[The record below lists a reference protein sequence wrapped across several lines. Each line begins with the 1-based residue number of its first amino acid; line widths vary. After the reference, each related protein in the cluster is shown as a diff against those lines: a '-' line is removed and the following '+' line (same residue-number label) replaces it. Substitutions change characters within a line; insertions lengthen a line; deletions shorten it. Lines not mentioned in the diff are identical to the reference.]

1 MKLSRRYFFTD
12 KVIPYTILLL
22 IGAVFLLPLLWV
34 VLASIDPNA
43 SVMLG
48 LPANPTLENY
58 VSVIAK
64 DDNRRAFGTGLVISL
79 VETLLVI
86 FCTCLAAYPLSR
98 YQLRHK
104 RMIMYS
110 LLFMTSLPITA
121 VMVPVYEEFVALKL
135 YDNLFGVILF
145 MTASAL
151 PYGIWM
157 MKNFMDSIPVE
168 LEEAAWVDGAT
179 PFVSL
184 VKVILPLMMPGICTV
199 AIFTFSGSWGN
210 FFVPFIL
217 LTTAQ
222 KLPASVQ
229 LYQFFGQH
237 GLIAYGPLA
246 AYSILYAFPSVIL
259 YLLSQSF
266 MSKGFSMQGATK
278 G

>member
-12 KVIPYTILLL
+12 KVIPYTILFI
-22 IGAVFLLPLLWV
+22 IGAVFLLPLIWV

-43 SVMLG
+43 SVMLS
-48 LPANPTLENY
+48 LPAKPTLENY
-58 VSVIAK
+58 ASVIAK
-64 DDNRRAFGTGLVISL
+64 DDNRRAFGIGLVISL
-79 VETLLVI
+79 AETLLVI
-86 FCTCLAAYPLSR
+86 LCTCLAAYPLSR
-98 YQLRHK
+98 YQMRHK
-104 RMIMYS
+104 RLLMYS

-121 VMVPVYEEFVALKL
+121 VMVPVYEEFVALRL

>member
-12 KVIPYTILLL
+12 KVIPYTILLI

-48 LPANPTLENY
+48 LPAHPTLENY

-64 DDNRRAFGTGLVISL
+64 DDNRRAFGIGLIISL
-79 VETLLVI
+79 VETFLVI
-86 FCTCLAAYPLSR
+86 LCTCLAAYPLSR

-104 RMIMYS
+104 RLLMYS

-184 VKVILPLMMPGICTV
+184 VKIILPLMMPGICTV

>member
-1 MKLSRRYFFTD
+1 MELSRKYFFSD
-12 KVIPYTILLL
+12 KVIPYFVLLFIGIL
-22 IGAVFLLPLLWV
+22 FLLPLLWV
-34 VLASIDPNA
+34 VFASIDPNA
-43 SVMLG
+43 SVMLKV
-48 LPANPTLENY
+48 PANPTLQNY
-58 VSVIAK
+58 ASVIAK
-64 DDNRRAFGTGLVISL
+64 ADNRRAFGVGLMISL

-86 FCTCLAAYPLSR
+86 ICTCLAAYPLSR
-98 YQLRHK
+98 YQMRHK
-104 RMIMYS
+104 RLFMYV

-121 VMVPVYEEFVALKL
+121 VMVPVYEEFVTLKL

-145 MTASAL
+145 MTASSL

-184 VKVILPLMMPGICTV
+184 IRIILPLMMPGICTV

-229 LYQFFGQH
+229 LYQFFGEH